1 MLTITTCRHYPEPPP
16 NLVPLAQALQQRG
29 IDTQFDTWQNVPQ
42 TPFILPLC
50 AWDYADR
57 PDAFVA
63 WIDDA
68 IGNGQHFLN
77 PPELMRWNMNKRYL
91 TDLAAQGIRVIPTE
105 FLPCDGRFGEAHQQ
119 ALQRILS
126 TKQWP
131 EAVVKPAIGQSG
143 KGVCKIRA
151 GEALGTAWADSEIS
165 DGLMV
170 QPYIRDI
177 ERAGETSLVCVNGR
191 FSHAVRRQP
200 PQGEWRA
207 NSAYGVAVF
216 PVNPPDFAVAT
227 AEAVLRTLPHMPLYA
242 RVDGTLVGGTF
253 LLNELELIEPALYLH
268 TCDQATAR
276 FAEAVAARIEAIR
289 CGTWSCDG

>member
-16 NLVPLAQALQQRG
+16 NLIPLAQSLQQRG
-29 IDTQFDTWQNVPQ
+29 IDTRFDTWQNAPQ

-50 AWDYADR
+50 AWDYADQ
-57 PDAFVA
+57 PAAFA
-63 WIDDA
+63 QWIDDA
-68 IGNGQHFLN
+68 VGNGQHFLN

-91 TDLAAQGIRVIPTE
+91 TDLAAQGNHVIPTE
-105 FLPCDGRFGEAHQQ
+105 FLPCDGQFGKAHRQ
-119 ALQRILS
+119 ALQDILS

-151 GEALGTAWADSEIS
+151 GEDLGEAWADSNIS

-177 ERAGETSLVCVNGR
+177 EQAGETSLVCISGR
-191 FSHAVRRQP
+191 FSHAVLRQP
-200 PQGEWRA
+200 PEGEWRA
-207 NSAYGVAVF
+207 NSAYGVAIL
-216 PVNPPDFAVAT
+216 PVSPPDFAVAN
-227 AEAVLRTLPHMPLYA
+227 AEAVLRTLPKMPLYA
-242 RVDGTLVGGTF
+242 RVDGTLIGDTF

-268 TCDQATAR
+268 TCEQATER
-276 FAEAVAARIEAIR
+276 FAEAVAARIEAIQR
-289 CGTWSCDG
+289 GI

>member
-1 MLTITTCRHYPEPPP
+1 MLTITTCHRYPEPPS
-16 NLVPLAQALQQRG
+16 NLIPLAQALRRRG
-29 IDTQFDTWQNVPQ
+29 IDTRFDAWQNAPQ

-50 AWDYADR
+50 AWDYAGQ
-57 PDAFVA
+57 PAAFA
-63 WIDDA
+63 RWMDEA
-68 IGNGQHFLN
+68 AGNGQHFLN

-91 TDLAAQGIRVIPTE
+91 TDLAAQGIDVIPTE
-105 FLPCDGRFGEAHQQ
+105 FLACDGQFGEAHQQ
-119 ALQRILS
+119 VLQRILS
-126 TKQWP
+126 AKQWP

-151 GEALGTAWADSEIS
+151 GEALGEAWAGSDIS

-177 ERAGETSLVCVNGR
+177 EEAGETSLVCVNGR

-207 NSAYGVAVF
+207 NSAYGVTVL
-216 PVNPPDFAVAT
+216 PVNPPDFAVAS
-227 AEAVLRTLPHMPLYA
+227 AEGVLRTLPQMPLYA
-242 RVDGTLVGGTF
+242 RVDGTLIGDTF

-268 TCDQATAR
+268 TCGQAAER
-276 FAEAVAARIEAIR
+276 FADAVSARIEAIQK
-289 CGTWSCDG
+289 GA

>member
-1 MLTITTCRHYPEPPP
+1 MLTITTCHRYPEPPP
-16 NLVPLAQALQQRG
+16 NLILLAQALQQRG
-29 IDTQFDTWQNVPQ
+29 IDTHFDTWQNAPQ

-50 AWDYADR
+50 AWDYADQ
-57 PDAFVA
+57 PAAFA
-63 WIDDA
+63 QWIDDA
-68 IGNGQHFLN
+68 VGNGQHFLN

-91 TDLAAQGIRVIPTE
+91 TDLAAQGINVIPTE
-105 FLPCDGRFGEAHQQ
+105 FLPCDGQFGEAHQQ
-119 ALQRILS
+119 ALQDILS
-126 TKQWP
+126 TQQWL

-151 GEALGTAWADSEIS
+151 GEALGEAWEDSDTS

-177 ERAGETSLVCVNGR
+177 EQAGETSLVCIKGR

-207 NSAYGVAVF
+207 NSAYGVTIL
-216 PVNPPDFAVAT
+216 PVNPPDFAVAN
-227 AEAVLRTLPHMPLYA
+227 AEALLRTLPKMPLYA
-242 RVDGTLVGGTF
+242 RVDGTLIGDTF

-268 TCDQATAR
+268 TCEPATAR
-276 FAEAVAARIEAIR
+276 FAEAVAERIEAIQR
-289 CGTWSCDG
+289 GM